1 MPITPGRVYVQGT
14 WFILPAPQTDTHRPP
29 QPQGAEKNPS
39 RYFNKTDLVEAV
51 FKYVEETASSYAAGR
66 RFDIK
71 GGFPP
76 KSFRGKLNSTVADA
90 DLANSRVTVHW
101 LE

>member
-1 MPITPGRVYVQGT
+1 MHRVPRSVAP
-14 WFILPAPQTDTHRPP
+14 LPKLTCTDPWP
-29 QPQGAEKNPS
+29 CDPPQGAEKNPS

-51 FKYVEETASSYAAGR
+51 FKYVEDTASSYSVGR

-76 KSFRGKLNSTVADA
+76 KSFRGKLKSTVADA